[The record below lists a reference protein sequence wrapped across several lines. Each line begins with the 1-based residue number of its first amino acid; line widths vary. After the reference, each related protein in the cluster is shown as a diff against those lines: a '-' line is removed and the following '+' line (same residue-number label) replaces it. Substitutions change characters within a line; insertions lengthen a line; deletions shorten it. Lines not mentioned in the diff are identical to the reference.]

1 MVGDAMPSAPL
12 PDELLAF
19 LAKPRMAVVG
29 TVREDGGSP
38 VTTPCWYG
46 LEPDGRIVLSMDEA
60 SYRLR
65 HLRADPR
72 LALTVLGDDWYSHVS
87 VLGRAVDF
95 RPDAELADI
104 DALSNRYL
112 GSPYE
117 DRTYR
122 GVTVLAEIERW
133 HTYGDPAAEA

>member
-1 MVGDAMPSAPL
+1 MVGDAMPRAPL
-12 PDELLAF
+12 PDELVEF

-29 TVREDGGSP
+29 TVRDDGSP

-46 LEPDGRIVLSMDEA
+46 LEPDGRLVLSMDEE

-65 HLRADPR
+65 HLRAHPR

-87 VLGRAVDF
+87 ILGRAVED
-95 RPDAELADI
+95 RPDTDLADI
-104 DALSNRYL
+104 DALSHRYL
-112 GSPYE
+112 GEPYE

-133 HTYGDPAAEA
+133 HTYGDPAAEV

>member
-1 MVGDAMPSAPL
+1 MPRVPL
-12 PDELLAF
+12 PDELLDF

-29 TVREDGGSP
+29 TVRDGGSP

-46 LEPDGRIVLSMDEA
+46 LDPDGSILLSMDEK
-60 SYRLR
+60 SHRLR

-87 VLGRAVDF
+87 ILGRAVAI

-104 DALSNRYL
+104 DALSQRYL
-112 GSPYE
+112 GEPYE

>member
-1 MVGDAMPSAPL
+1 MPRGPL
-12 PDELLAF
+12 PDELLSF
-19 LAKPRMAVVG
+19 LAKPRMAVVS
-29 TVREDGGSP
+29 TVRDGGSP

-46 LEPDGRIVLSMDEA
+46 LEPEDHILLSMDED

-87 VLGRAVDF
+87 ILGRAVDV

-104 DALSNRYL
+104 DALSQRYL
-112 GSPYE
+112 GEPYE
-117 DRTYR
+117 DRDYR
-122 GVTVLAEIERW
+122 GVTVRAEIERW
-133 HTYGDPAAEA
+133 HTYGDPAAETR

>member
-1 MVGDAMPSAPL
+1 MPRAPL
-12 PDELLAF
+12 PDELVEF

-29 TVREDGGSP
+29 TVRDGGSP

-46 LEPDGRIVLSMDEA
+46 LAADGRLVLTMDEA

-65 HLRADPR
+65 HLQADPR

-87 VLGRAVDF
+87 ILGRAVEV
-95 RPDAELADI
+95 RPDPDLADI
-104 DALSNRYL
+104 DALSDRYL
-112 GSPYE
+112 GEPYE
-117 DRTYR
+117 DRGYR

-133 HTYGDPAAEA
+133 HTYGDPAAEV

>member
-1 MVGDAMPSAPL
+1 MPRAPV

-29 TVREDGGSP
+29 TVRDGGSP

-46 LEPDGRIVLSMDEA
+46 LELDGRLLLSMDEE
-60 SYRLR
+60 SHRLR

-87 VLGRAVDF
+87 ILGRAIEF
-95 RPDAELADI
+95 RPDSDRADI
-104 DALSNRYL
+104 DALSQRYL
-112 GSPYE
+112 GEPYE
-117 DRTYR
+117 DRDYR

-133 HTYGDPAAEA
+133 HTYGDPAAEAR